1 MFTDGKC
8 DEALEPLATLTAAY
22 SALQSS
28 NAIRIDSDVSD
39 RWKNPRSSHTGVGT
53 YMIVISYE
61 YRDIS
66 NWAMTLFVVSN
77 TLLTIPKYEISLM
90 KIRLRAEL
98 EDLVQAALVS
108 EQPAPKLS
116 ALL

>member
-39 RWKNPRSSHTGVGT
+39 RWQNPRSSHNVG
-53 YMIVISYE
+53 
-61 YRDIS
+61 
-66 NWAMTLFVVSN
+66 VVS
-77 TLLTIPKYEISLM
+77 KYYMFMCSQ
-90 KIRLRAEL
+90 KS
-98 EDLVQAALVS
+98 VS
-108 EQPAPKLS
+108 EYLTLNEES
-116 ALL
+116 

>member
-8 DEALEPLATLTAAY
+8 DEALEPLATLTTTTAAY

-39 RWKNPRSSHTGVGT
+39 RWQNPRSSHTGVGT

-66 NWAMTLFVVSN
+66 NLNMTSFF
-77 TLLTIPKYEISLM
+77 K
-90 KIRLRAEL
+90 
-98 EDLVQAALVS
+98 
-108 EQPAPKLS
+108 
-116 ALL
+116 